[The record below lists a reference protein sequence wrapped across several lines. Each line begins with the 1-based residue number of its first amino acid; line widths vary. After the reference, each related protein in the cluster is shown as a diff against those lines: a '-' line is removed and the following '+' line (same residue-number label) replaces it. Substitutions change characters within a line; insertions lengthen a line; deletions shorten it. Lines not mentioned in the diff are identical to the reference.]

1 MAQASELAGGT
12 GFTFEDLV
20 AASYVTA
27 LLQEGFAPGV
37 ENRIVSR
44 VALQQRD
51 FGATLG
57 EHCRRGDSGEAAAD
71 DDHTPIGFQP
81 CCTAGQRRQ
90 QDRLCVSGR

>member
-51 FGATLG
+51 FGEPLDDVIIDF
-57 EHCRRGDSGEAAAD
+57 RGLMVIRLDSA
-71 DDHTPIGFQP
+71 F
-81 CCTAGQRRQ
+81 R
-90 QDRLCVSGR
+90 